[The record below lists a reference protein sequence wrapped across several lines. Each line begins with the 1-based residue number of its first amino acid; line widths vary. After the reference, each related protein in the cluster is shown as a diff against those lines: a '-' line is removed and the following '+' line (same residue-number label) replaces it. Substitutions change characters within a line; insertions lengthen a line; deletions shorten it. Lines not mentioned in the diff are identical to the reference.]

1 MALGGPFRAAER
13 AMLCRAP
20 KAPAQAGRVSV
31 TSLSPLLSRA
41 RLRLLPGCVAAP
53 PSRRR
58 RLSPSARAQSA
69 VRGPSGTARSQADP
83 RPGFARR
90 RRAGLHWAEHGPP
103 GPSSDRDSER
113 LQCASP
119 GLSDSERLQC
129 ASPGLTH
136 ALSCAPPP
144 PRRRRRRSEALPACR
159 SSALQSRRHVTWAGV
174 PRRPRILGQCDRS
187 APTGWSRPVRTS
199 RRRPSKYW
207 SNTQIRV
214 TSPRPSA
221 KGGAKPSQRHPCFIS
236 PNVRLTKAAQSH
248 VNECTRGVA
257 ANVWPRCPDAQ
268 PALHGAAS
276 WRRAVGAGA
285 VRRSAGCLMA
295 GRVSSADAQARGP
308 L

>member
-129 ASPGLTH
+129 ASTGLSH
-136 ALSCAPPP
+136 ALSCGPPP
-144 PRRRRRRSEALPACR
+144 PPSTP
-159 SSALQSRRHVTWAGV
+159 SSLRVASRV
-174 PRRPRILGQCDRS
+174 PEQRTAEP
-187 APTGWSRPVRTS
+187 TS
-199 RRRPSKYW
+199 RDLGGRTPKAP
-207 SNTQIRV
+207 NT
-214 TSPRPSA
+214 
-221 KGGAKPSQRHPCFIS
+221 
-236 PNVRLTKAAQSH
+236 
-248 VNECTRGVA
+248 
-257 ANVWPRCPDAQ
+257 
-268 PALHGAAS
+268 
-276 WRRAVGAGA
+276 
-285 VRRSAGCLMA
+285 RS
-295 GRVSSADAQARGP
+295 V
-308 L
+308 